1 MSGHGSVKARP
12 AAKAAGLGAIPTIP
26 ADSAALDRLP
36 DALQGISLSSP
47 ETLGQFH
54 YLTDP
59 NTDLTHVVQQTDAGP
74 GVRTQALVD
83 ISTNKALQMGYDQ
96 KSFEAQQDKKLWE
109 VRPTGFD
116 TMRPTSKGASTQR
129 RTAAGSADLPSG
141 MDAEFNP
148 FAYKGPDEGPSEGA
162 GKGFRLDPGGGDF
175 GGGGATGSV
184 DLDLDAGRRRLDRD
198 MGDELDVS
206 GRLNVAVDAPRGT
219 EVKASGG
226 GMFANNVT
234 VDRRLDEARP

>member
-1 MSGHGSVKARP
+1 MAAAAAEAREPGRRDWRPGDPDPTGYYKRKGKQTPFPVLASDATPLPTQPGYPKNPYSGVSQGRGVGTWFSQSPTGGRGGGAWRDPDDP
-12 AAKAAGLGAIPTIP
+12 AN
-26 ADSAALDRLP
+26 SAALDRLP

-59 NTDLTHVVQQTDAGP
+59 NTGLTHVVQQTDAGP

-148 FAYKGPDEGPSEGA
+148 FAYKGPDEGPSEGSRQ
-162 GKGFRLDPGGGDF
+162 RLP
-175 GGGGATGSV
+175 S
-184 DLDLDAGRRRLDRD
+184 
-198 MGDELDVS
+198 
-206 GRLNVAVDAPRGT
+206 
-219 EVKASGG
+219 
-226 GMFANNVT
+226 
-234 VDRRLDEARP
+234 